1 MFDFYLISSFLT
13 LSHFQVSYQ
22 PLLTVH
28 GCIFEDV
35 ASYHE
40 GGTVF
45 YDVSHTSIA
54 SITSTTIHDSDGYF
68 YYSSHYMPSSI
79 TIENVVVSTSKI
91 SAAHNTSWDSTEVE
105 HGLFDFGSVDE
116 VSITDLT
123 VNYSYDMTN
132 CQYLYEIENHDI
144 EGTAN
149 YYECTNPVI
158 FIKNN
163 GVKSTSFFD

>member
-1 MFDFYLISSFLT
+1 
-13 LSHFQVSYQ
+13 
-22 PLLTVH
+22 
-28 GCIFEDV
+28 
-35 ASYHE
+35 
-40 GGTVF
+40 
-45 YDVSHTSIA
+45 
-54 SITSTTIHDSDGYF
+54 
-68 YYSSHYMPSSI
+68 MPSSI

-132 CQYLYEIENHDI
+132 CQYLYEITNHDI
-144 EGTAN
+144 DGTAN

-158 FIKNN
+158 LINNN
-163 GVKSTSFFD
+163 GQLTMDNVRINVNLSNPYNDSDDNTTYDRFAYEHDGAVINNYGVLSISNLTLQVELSVDAMADGGVQMFCSVSFFKNL